1 MTEPKGKFDALV
13 KDLPN
18 YLEMIILVP
27 GCFFPSVLQV
37 QLQLRYCT
45 PHHWYL
51 FTEQRSGIQWKRAGC
66 CCGEMF
72 PLLCG
77 MVVAEQSCACQG
89 LFGIPGVT

>member
-37 QLQLRYCT
+37 QL
-45 PHHWYL
+45 
-51 FTEQRSGIQWKRAGC
+51 
-66 CCGEMF
+66 
-72 PLLCG
+72 
-77 MVVAEQSCACQG
+77 
-89 LFGIPGVT
+89 